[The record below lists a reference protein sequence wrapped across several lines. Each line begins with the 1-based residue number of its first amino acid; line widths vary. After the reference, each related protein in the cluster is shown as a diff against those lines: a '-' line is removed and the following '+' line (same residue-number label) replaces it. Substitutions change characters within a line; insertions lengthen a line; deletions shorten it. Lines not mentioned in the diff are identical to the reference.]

1 MSGSRCSSVL
11 FRFPPWPRVMFIY
24 FRAASDSAPKKSMRL
39 CSSGAVHTTGTVLV
53 WLSRIPPS
61 EIHEWKTVDTSGKSV
76 TWNDGRQCN
85 PYVAKRSFFRGSV
98 TMSRFLVRPAC
109 SAARRGSCSTSRGP
123 KSDADV
129 PLHAAVHDRHSA
141 RAGFAP
147 AQLLSIDAHYGGV
160 DEQSAYRRS
169 PS

>member
-1 MSGSRCSSVL
+1 MFSSASLPGLASCSYIFAPLRRRRLSAKIDSTRTVVGN
-11 FRFPPWPRVMFIY
+11 PRNH
-24 FRAASDSAPKKSMRL
+24 ANKKEPCKER
-39 CSSGAVHTTGTVLV
+39 
-53 WLSRIPPS
+53 
-61 EIHEWKTVDTSGKSV
+61 WKTVDTSGTCV
-76 TWNDGRQCN
+76 TWNDGRHWN

-160 DEQSAYRRS
+160 AEQSAYRRS